1 MKAGIGMNYKDL
13 GRRIRSLR
21 QKQHLTQEQLAEAI
35 DMSASFLGHI
45 ERGSRVASLE
55 TLVKICNVLDT
66 NPGFLLAASLTCDMS
81 YTPTGL
87 TPEVKEKLC
96 TLLFLAHE
104 VVMNTPTDP
113 AQN

>member
-1 MKAGIGMNYKDL
+1 MDMNYKDL
-13 GRRIRSLR
+13 GRRIRMLR
-21 QKQHLTQEQLAEAI
+21 QKQHMTQEQLAEKI

-66 NPGFLLAASLTCDMS
+66 NPGFLLAVSLTCYTA

-104 VVMNTPTDP
+104 VVVNTPADP

>member
-1 MKAGIGMNYKDL
+1 MGMNYKDL
-13 GRRIRSLR
+13 GRRIRMLR
-21 QKQHLTQEQLAEAI
+21 QKQHMTQEQLAEKI

-66 NPGFLLAASLTCDMS
+66 NPGFLLAASLTCDTT

-113 AQN
+113 AQD

>member
-1 MKAGIGMNYKDL
+1 MNYKDL
-13 GRRIRSLR
+13 GRRIRMLR
-21 QKQHLTQEQLAEAI
+21 QKQHMTQERLAEAI
-35 DMSASFLGHI
+35 DMSSSFLGHI
-45 ERGSRVASLE
+45 ERGTRVASLE

-66 NPGFLLAASLTCDMS
+66 NPGFLLAASLTCDTT

-96 TLLFLAHE
+96 TLLFIAHE

-113 AQN
+113 AQD

>member
-1 MKAGIGMNYKDL
+1 MGMNYKDL

-21 QKQHLTQEQLAEAI
+21 QKQHLTQEQLAEKI

-55 TLVKICNVLDT
+55 TLVKLCNVLDT
-66 NPGFLLAASLTCDMS
+66 NPGFLLAASLTCDTS
-81 YTPTGL
+81 YKPTGI
-87 TPEVKEKLC
+87 TPEVKEQLC

>member
-1 MKAGIGMNYKDL
+1 MEQTL
-13 GRRIRSLR
+13 GKRIAENRKHL
-21 QKQHLTQEQLAEAI
+21 KLTQEQLAEAI
-35 DMSASFLGHI
+35 DMSSSFLGHI
-45 ERGSRVASLE
+45 ERGTRVSSLE

-66 NPGFLLAASLTCDMS
+66 NPGFLLAASLTCDTT

-87 TPEVKEKLC
+87 TSEVKEKLC

-113 AQN
+113 AQD